1 MAGKGFGELQ
11 RVFVKDSSGD
21 GKSEVDAITTIN
33 KAKAKSVLA
42 TESVTTATNNG
53 VTTTNNEKSD
63 DAPPSSETPSS
74 TAAITL
80 TQDQLSVVIQNALAS
95 ALKPYED
102 KTAALQQ
109 QLDAAQQQAVAD
121 KAATVEELNRTKT
134 ERDKLADVFKLM
146 GSPNPVQMPSVN
158 TITRVNSDTPQGTV
172 AELLQARDRAPR
184 VQKMTASGAVY
195 VSYDMAEINHYAKQH
210 KQQLI
215 RDLESWGKAQGLLQ
229 GRGRISTDAIT
240 TIGNIPGGFLDVLSA
255 IMRSNNRPGFIFWQF
270 PVTRINFDKGLGDNV
285 QIPRAA
291 FLPAI
296 ANPDARKLSGGGSF
310 ITINSQNQ
318 NIQTGVVNAEIEEW
332 GLGKDSTCP
341 PVGIPAFV
349 QAYSM
354 IDLMSILDRN
364 LWYDYYSWEDV
375 KIRSLWSPTS
385 RVVYNKNGAVV
396 ETAISL
402 VAGDDG
408 TMTEQFLNALY
419 GYMRSAQIP
428 TYMDGCYGLAANS
441 LSITQ
446 FKNDLGEKFAPASDA
461 NLRDLTNIL
470 NPVMIGSGEVDK
482 VTGYVGK
489 YCNFHIFDSNAFGC
503 GAPGTE
509 GVQTETLGGTSTAT
523 RSSYAFGADTI
534 GRGIG
539 SEVDIRKDTN
549 DDFQRLNRFIWRAEE
564 GYTALDVD
572 SVGYND
578 TSAVPQQLRVIEV
591 RVSDRKV

>member
-1 MAGKGFGELQ
+1 MSGKGIQEFK
-11 RVFVKDSSGD
+11 RVFIKDSASD
-21 GKSEVDAITTIN
+21 VKSESDAIAAIN
-33 KAKAKSVLA
+33 KAKAKSVA
-42 TESVTTATNNG
+42 TESVGNATNTG
-53 VTTTNNEKSD
+53 ATPTE
-63 DAPPSSETPSS
+63 SSKPETPQEP
-74 TAAITL
+74 TPGTIAL
-80 TQDQLSVVIQNALAS
+80 TQDQLSVVVQNAIAS
-95 ALKPYED
+95 ALKPYEE
-102 KTAALQQ
+102 KLAE
-109 QLDAAQQQAVAD
+109 AQRAVDTVRQQAEQD
-121 KAATVEELNRTKT
+121 KAATEAELNRTKT

-146 GSPNPVQMPSVN
+146 GNPNPVQMPSVN

-172 AELLQARDRAPR
+172 AEFLQTRDRAPR

-195 VSYDMAEINHYAKQH
+195 VSYDSAQLNHYVKQH
-210 KQQLI
+210 KQQLV

-296 ANPDARKLSGGGSF
+296 ANPDARKLSGGGTF
-310 ITINSQNQ
+310 VTINSNNQ

-332 GLGKDSTCP
+332 GLGRDSTSP

-354 IDLMSILDRN
+354 IDLMAILDRN

-375 KIRSLWSPTS
+375 KIRSLWTPTS

-396 ETAISL
+396 ETATAL
-402 VAGDDG
+402 LAGDDG
-408 TMTEQFLNALY
+408 TLTEAFMNALY

-428 TYMDGCYGLAANS
+428 TYMDGCYGLAVNS
-441 LSITQ
+441 LSVTQ

-470 NPVMIGSGEVDK
+470 NPVQIGSDEVDK

-489 YCNFHIFDSNAFGC
+489 YCNFHIFDSNSFGC
-503 GAPGTE
+503 GASGTE
-509 GVQTETLGGTSTAT
+509 GVHTETLGGTSVTT

-539 SEVDIRKDTN
+539 TEVEIRKDTN

-564 GYTALDVD
+564 GYCQLDVCPD
-572 SVGYND
+572 PAD
-578 TSAVPQQLRVIEV
+578 TTPVPQQLRVIEV